1 MKLARGV
8 GGSTAASELSE
19 LKPWAQPAPP
29 IGKPERLSRLEKARR
44 LTARIG
50 ADALLVGAGPSLR
63 YFTGIGWAATE
74 RLVAAVIPARGDPMM
89 ICPAFES
96 GSLSASLAI
105 DASVHLWEE
114 DENPFR
120 LVAQLLENWGA
131 SVLAFDPALSFR
143 MFSGLR
149 QESASSSI
157 IDASPVIDECRM
169 IKTESELALMQ
180 QAMRMTLEV
189 QRRAARILHN
199 GIHASEVKRFID
211 SAHWLLG
218 ADAGSSF
225 CAVQFGRATAFP
237 HGVPGD
243 QTLQEGDIVLIDT
256 GCQVDG
262 YNSDIT
268 RTYVFGEPTSEIARI
283 WSLEKEAQDAAFSI
297 VRPGIRCQDVDLVA
311 RQHIERAG
319 LGPGYQLPGL
329 PHRTGHG
336 IGLSIHEPPYL
347 VRGDLTPLRTG
358 MCFSNEPM
366 IVVPGAFGIR
376 LEDHF
381 HVIDQGASWFTPPQ
395 PSLEAPF
402 G

>member
-1 MKLARGV
+1 MNVTRGI
-8 GGSTAASELSE
+8 GGSSAARELAE
-19 LKPWAQPAPP
+19 LKPWALPAPL
-29 IGKPERLSRLEKARR
+29 IGKAERLRRLEKAQR
-44 LTARIG
+44 LMATIG
-50 ADALLVGAGPSLR
+50 ADALIVGAGPSLR
-63 YFTGIGWAATE
+63 YFTGVAWGASD
-74 RLVAAVIPARGDPMM
+74 RLVAAVIPAGRDPVM

-96 GSLSASLAI
+96 GSLEASLAI
-105 DASVHLWEE
+105 DASIHPWEE
-114 DENPFR
+114 DESPFR
-120 LVAQLLENWGA
+120 LVARLVATWGA
-131 SVLAFDPALSFR
+131 SVLAFDPALSFQV
-143 MFSGLR
+143 FNGLR
-149 QESASSSI
+149 KESASCSI
-157 IDASPVIDECRM
+157 VDAAPVIDECRM

-180 QAMRMTLEV
+180 QAKQMTLEV
-189 QRRAARILHN
+189 QRRAARILHS
-199 GIHASEVKRFID
+199 GIRASEVKRFID
-211 SAHWLLG
+211 AAHRLLG

-225 CAVQFGRATAFP
+225 CAVQFGEATAFP
-237 HGVPGD
+237 HGLPGD
-243 QTLQEGDIVLIDT
+243 QTLHEGDVVLIDT

-268 RTYVFGEPTSEIARI
+268 RTYVFGEATPEIARI
-283 WSLEKEAQDAAFSI
+283 WSLEKEAQEAAFS
-297 VRPGIRCQDVDLVA
+297 VARPGIKCQDVDLVA
-311 RQHIERAG
+311 RQYIERAG

-366 IVVPGAFGIR
+366 IVVPGAFGVR

-381 HVIDQGASWFTPPQ
+381 HVTHQGASWFTPPQ

>member
-1 MKLARGV
+1 MTRGV
-8 GGSTAASELSE
+8 GGSTAADELAE
-19 LKPWAQPAPP
+19 LKSWVLTAPP
-29 IGKPERLSRLEKARR
+29 IDKPERLRRLEKAQQ
-44 LTARIG
+44 LMARTG
-50 ADALLVGAGPSLR
+50 ADALIVGAGPSLR
-63 YFTGIGWAATE
+63 YFAGVTWGATD
-74 RLVAAVIPARGDPMM
+74 RLVAAIIPARGDPVM
-89 ICPAFES
+89 ICPGFES
-96 GSLSASLAI
+96 GSLEASLAI

-114 DENPFR
+114 DESPFR
-120 LVAQLLENWGA
+120 LVARLLATWGA
-131 SVLAFDPALSFR
+131 SVLAFDPALSFQV
-143 MFSGLR
+143 FNELR
-149 QESASSSI
+149 KESTSCAIVDGS
-157 IDASPVIDECRM
+157 AVINECRM
-169 IKTESELALMQ
+169 IKSESELALMR
-180 QAMRMTLEV
+180 QAKLMTLEV
-189 QRRAARILHN
+189 QRRAARILHT
-199 GIHASEVKRFID
+199 GIRASAVKRFID
-211 SAHWLLG
+211 DAHRLLG
-218 ADAGSSF
+218 AEAGSTF
-225 CAVQFGRATAFP
+225 CAVQFGEVTAFP

-243 QTLQEGDIVLIDT
+243 QLLHEGDVVLIDT

-268 RTYVFGEPTSEIARI
+268 RTYVFGEATREVARI
-283 WSLEKEAQDAAFSI
+283 WALEKEAQDAAFAI
-297 VRPGIRCQDVDLVA
+297 VRPGVTCQDVDFVA
-311 RQHIERAG
+311 RGCIERAG

-381 HVIDQGASWFTPPQ
+381 HVTDQGASWFTPPQ

>member
-1 MKLARGV
+1 MNMTRGV
-8 GGSTAASELSE
+8 GGSTAANELAE
-19 LKPWAQPAPP
+19 LKPWALPAPP
-29 IGKPERLSRLEKARR
+29 IGKAERLRRLEKAQH
-44 LTARIG
+44 LMATIS
-50 ADALLVGAGPSLR
+50 ADALIVGAGPTLR
-63 YFTGIGWAATE
+63 YFTGVTWGATD
-74 RLVAAVIPARGDPMM
+74 RLVAAVIPARGDPVM
-89 ICPAFES
+89 ICPGFEI
-96 GSLSASLAI
+96 GSLKASLAI
-105 DASVHLWEE
+105 DASIHLWEE
-114 DENPFR
+114 DESPFR
-120 LVAQLLENWGA
+120 LLARLLATWGA

-143 MFSGLR
+143 VFNGLR
-149 QESASSSI
+149 KESASCAIVDASSI
-157 IDASPVIDECRM
+157 IDECRM

-180 QAMRMTLEV
+180 QAKRMTLDV
-189 QRRAARILHN
+189 QRRAARILYD
-199 GIHASEVKRFID
+199 GIRASAVKRFID
-211 SAHWLLG
+211 AAHRALG
-218 ADAGSSF
+218 AESGSSF
-225 CAVQFGRATAFP
+225 CAVQFGEATAFP

-243 QTLQEGDIVLIDT
+243 QILHEGDVVLIDT

-268 RTYVFGEPTSEIARI
+268 RTYVFGEATPEIARI
-283 WSLEKEAQDAAFSI
+283 WIIEKEAQDAAFAI
-297 VRPGIRCQDVDLVA
+297 VRPGITCQDVDIAA
-311 RQHIERAG
+311 RGCIERAG

-381 HVIDQGASWFTPPQ
+381 HVTDQGASWFTPPQ

>member
-1 MKLARGV
+1 MTRGV
-8 GGSTAASELSE
+8 GGSTAAIELAE
-19 LKPWAQPAPP
+19 LRPWAQPAPP
-29 IGKPERLSRLEKARR
+29 IDKAERLRR
-44 LTARIG
+44 LGKAQHLMASIG
-50 ADALLVGAGPSLR
+50 ADALIVGAGPTLR
-63 YFTGIGWAATE
+63 YFTGVTWSATD
-74 RLVAAVIPARGDPMM
+74 RLVAAIIPVRGDPVM
-89 ICPAFES
+89 ICPSFES
-96 GSLSASLAI
+96 GSLKACLAI

-114 DENPFR
+114 DESPFI
-120 LVAQLLENWGA
+120 LVVRLLEKWRA
-131 SVLAFDPALSFR
+131 SVLAFDPALSFQV
-143 MFSGLR
+143 FNGLR
-149 QESASSSI
+149 KVSASCAI
-157 IDASPVIDECRM
+157 VDASPVIDECRM

-180 QAMRMTLEV
+180 QAKRMTLEV
-189 QRRAARILHN
+189 QRRAARILRH
-199 GIHASEVKRFID
+199 GIRASEVKRFID
-211 SAHWLLG
+211 AAHRALG
-218 ADAGSSF
+218 AEAGSSF
-225 CAVQFGRATAFP
+225 CAVQFGEVTAFP

-243 QTLQEGDIVLIDT
+243 QRLHEGDLVLIDT

-268 RTYVFGEPTSEIARI
+268 RTYVFGEATPEIARI
-283 WSLEKEAQDAAFSI
+283 WALEKEAQDAAFAI
-297 VRPGIRCQDVDLVA
+297 VRPGITCQDVDRVA
-311 RQHIERAG
+311 RGCIERAG

-381 HVIDQGASWFTPPQ
+381 HVTDQGALWFTSPQ